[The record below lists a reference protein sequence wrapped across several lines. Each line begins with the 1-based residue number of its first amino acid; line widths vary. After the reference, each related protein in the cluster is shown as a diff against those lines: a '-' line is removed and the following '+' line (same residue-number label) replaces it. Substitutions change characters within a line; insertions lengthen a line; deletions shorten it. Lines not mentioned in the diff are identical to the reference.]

1 MYSSVKQTSQE
12 IPTVLPVPSS
22 LKPMGPPT
30 VLNATVAPPTV
41 SMTHSHE
48 VPPPT
53 VNTTVSPPTVTMT
66 PTQVDVS
73 PLAPSSSS
81 QYYSGSGISSA
92 YSSTSG
98 YNTPTVYPVHS
109 TYCPTDPM
117 YYQSF
122 NNSFT
127 SPSPNQ
133 GLPSSYVTPVEVQR
147 GYSPSAYL
155 QSRSG
160 YVSLGTPGIVGM
172 GMQPGTIS
180 ADMMKQEFK
189 STLALDAIPDYDYL
203 EFGKTDI
210 EHSCKVLNL
219 YYVCFNSTYSKSNY
233 SFFLFFVTES
243 TNFAMF
249 FVFTNIGF
257 VTSML

>member
-1 MYSSVKQTSQE
+1 VNVLSLFQFSPLKPRNYSRNSSAISYDLYSSVKQTSQD
-12 IPTVLPVPSS
+12 IRSVLPVRSS
-22 LKPMGPPT
+22 VNPVGAPP
-30 VLNATVAPPTV
+30 VLNATVTPPTI
-41 SMTHSHE
+41 SMTHSRE

-53 VNTTVSPPTVTMT
+53 VNTTVSPPTVATT
-66 PTQVDVS
+66 PTQVEVS

-81 QYYSGSGISSA
+81 QYYSGSSISSA
-92 YSSTSG
+92 YNSTSG
-98 YNTPTVYPVHS
+98 YSTPTVYPLQS

-127 SPSPNQ
+127 SPPQNQ
-133 GLPSSYVTPVEVQR
+133 GLSSSYMTPVEVQR

-160 YVSLGTPGIVGM
+160 YVSLGTPGVVGM

-180 ADMMKQEFK
+180 ADMLKQEFK
-189 STLALDAIPDYDYL
+189 SMLALDAIPDYDYL

-210 EHSCKVLNL
+210 EHSCKVLTL
-219 YYVCFNSTYSKSNY
+219 
-233 SFFLFFVTES
+233 
-243 TNFAMF
+243 
-249 FVFTNIGF
+249 
-257 VTSML
+257 